1 MSIWPFDDDDDKLPK
16 YINWVEAGAVT
27 PVKDQLRCGS
37 CWAFS
42 AIGAVESAHFI
53 ASGELLTFSEQQL
66 IDCNNRNSSGAF
78 EENNGCHGG
87 DME

>member
-16 YINWVEAGAVT
+16 YVNWVEAGAVT
-27 PVKDQLRCGS
+27 PIKDQLRCGS

-66 IDCNNRNSSGAF
+66 IDCNRG
-78 EENNGCHGG
+78 EGGLDNNGCHGG